1 MIINETLSSYD
12 DKLLEKG
19 RKYTIGTNDGITFKR
34 VKFVGSKLLNGKQV
48 MSFKTEDDRQLTI
61 NQSFHTFTLEELT
74 NE

>member
-1 MIINETLSSYD
+1 MIINKTLSSYD
-12 DKLLEKG
+12 DKLLEEG